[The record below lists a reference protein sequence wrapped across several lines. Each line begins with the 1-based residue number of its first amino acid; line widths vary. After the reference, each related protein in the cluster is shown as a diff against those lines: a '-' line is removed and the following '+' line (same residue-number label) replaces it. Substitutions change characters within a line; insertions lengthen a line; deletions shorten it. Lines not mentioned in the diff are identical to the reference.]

1 MEIFIYIFLG
11 ILLITMILLIG
22 SAFYS
27 MFKII
32 EEEFKEEK

>member
-11 ILLITMILLIG
+11 ILLITMILLTG
-22 SAFYS
+22 GAFYS

>member
-1 MEIFIYIFLG
+1 MEIFIYFFLG

-22 SAFYS
+22 SGFYL

-32 EEEFKEEK
+32 EEEFKENK

>member
-22 SAFYS
+22 SGFYL

>member
-11 ILLITMILLIG
+11 ILLIAMILLIG
-22 SAFYS
+22 SGFYL

-32 EEEFKEEK
+32 EEEFKENK

>member
-1 MEIFIYIFLG
+1 MEIFIYFFLG
-11 ILLITMILLIG
+11 ILLITMILIIG
-22 SAFYS
+22 SGFYL

>member
-1 MEIFIYIFLG
+1 MEIFIYFFLG

-22 SAFYS
+22 SGFYL

-32 EEEFKEEK
+32 KEEFKEEK

>member
-1 MEIFIYIFLG
+1 MEIFIYFFLG

-22 SAFYS
+22 SGFYL

>member
-1 MEIFIYIFLG
+1 MEIFIYFFLG

-22 SAFYS
+22 SGFYL

-32 EEEFKEEK
+32 EEEFKEKK

>member
-1 MEIFIYIFLG
+1 MEIFIYFFLG

-22 SAFYS
+22 SGFYL

-32 EEEFKEEK
+32 EEEFKE

>member
-1 MEIFIYIFLG
+1 MEIFIYFFLG

-22 SAFYS
+22 TGFYL

-32 EEEFKEEK
+32 EEEFKEKK

>member
-22 SAFYS
+22 SGFYL

-32 EEEFKEEK
+32 EEEFKENK